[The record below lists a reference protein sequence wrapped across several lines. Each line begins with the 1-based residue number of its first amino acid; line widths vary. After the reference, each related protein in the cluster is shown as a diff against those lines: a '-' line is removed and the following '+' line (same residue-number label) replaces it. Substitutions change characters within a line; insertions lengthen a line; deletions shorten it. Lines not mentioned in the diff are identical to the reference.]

1 VPADVARVTL
11 VVLRG
16 EDEQPVA
23 QLAYEHAEYDRDR
36 RRVLIDDG
44 RFLALVP
51 PAVVAF
57 FLGPDDSIGMLLERD
72 RALSAAWIEDGFLR
86 AAGDAPSRTRCS

>member
-1 VPADVARVTL
+1 
-11 VVLRG
+11 
-16 EDEQPVA
+16 
-23 QLAYEHAEYDRDR
+23 
-36 RRVLIDDG
+36 
-44 RFLALVP
+44 LVP